1 MGLTLDQLMTVS
13 SYASAIFNERPLC
26 VLDNDPN
33 VIALTPNF
41 LVYGRNLRQFVRG
54 SDSSDEVDPDYEIS
68 KKSCTVM
75 HKKLRSTLE
84 SVHKTWM
91 SEYLS
96 FLARKDQNRQ
106 KLSPFTKSIIKPNIN
121 DWVLIR
127 DNSKQFRIG
136 KIIDLIKSDDGEIRK
151 AVLKTDK
158 FEGVYPITNLRF
170 LEGHPKKDE
179 NEDQQ
184 ILPNIQPRSVRKA
197 ALLARDKIKHMAN

>member
-1 MGLTLDQLMTVS
+1 M
-13 SYASAIFNERPLC
+13 
-26 VLDNDPN
+26 
-33 VIALTPNF
+33 
-41 LVYGRNLRQFVRG
+41 RG
-54 SDSSDEVDPDYEIS
+54 SDSSHEADPDYEIS

-84 SVHKTWM
+84 SVHKTWT

-127 DNSKQFRIG
+127 DNSKHFRIG
-136 KIIDLIKSDDGEIRK
+136 KIIDLIKSDDGEVRK
-151 AVLKTDK
+151 AVLKIDN

-179 NEDQQ
+179 IEDQQ
-184 ILPNIQPRSVRKA
+184 ILPNIQPRTVRNA
-197 ALLARDKIKHMAN
+197 ALLAKDRIKNMAN